1 MDMFW
6 IESDLIDK
14 VGTKNIY
21 IWDNKWT
28 YAIISAFCQKHIPIS
43 PRACLFV
50 FYIPIIMPSV
60 PVSHEYGRVAAELL
74 QARMTLSVELQFTS
88 LVNRSSFC
96 IWCNVH
102 TNDIE
107 ARFHMY

>member
-21 IWDNKWT
+21 TWDNKWT

-43 PRACLFV
+43 PRD
-50 FYIPIIMPSV
+50 
-60 PVSHEYGRVAAELL
+60 RVEAFPAE
-74 QARMTLSVELQFTS
+74 TK
-88 LVNRSSFC
+88 C
-96 IWCNVH
+96 
-102 TNDIE
+102 
-107 ARFHMY
+107 